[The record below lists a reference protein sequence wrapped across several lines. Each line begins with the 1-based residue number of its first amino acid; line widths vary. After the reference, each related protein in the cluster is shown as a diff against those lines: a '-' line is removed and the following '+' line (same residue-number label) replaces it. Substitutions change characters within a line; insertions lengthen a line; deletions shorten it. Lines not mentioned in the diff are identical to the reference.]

1 MKKILLLGLLLLD
14 LVYANAQTKSN
25 DMERITIHAILPD
38 NIKIPPESLDLLET
52 KLTQIITE
60 NGVEDNEYGVR
71 FVLTAKVNVITKDI
85 LAGPP
90 QRISQ
95 KLDLTL
101 ILGDIVEDKVFS
113 RKTISVI
120 GVGTSEEKSFI
131 SAFKNIK
138 PNNKD
143 IALFMQ
149 DGKQKILDFY
159 QTHCQ
164 DIIVEARDFANRE
177 LFEQSILMLSAI
189 PNVSSECFSEC
200 VKITEIVYQQMITV
214 RGEEL
219 LHKAQ
224 NTWSKNPT
232 RQGALEATRYLQQI
246 NHAAPCQTEVTKLL
260 NQISEKMNEIDR
272 REWEHEMQVYK
283 DGVERE
289 RREWEHKMQVYN
301 DDREREN
308 RQWEQHVREHNDNV
322 ETQRMFIKAA
332 RDVAIEQARN
342 QPKEVNL
349 YHVNYTKIYSW

>member
-1 MKKILLLGLLLLD
+1 MKKLLLISLLFCSGL
-14 LVYANAQTKSN
+14 ASAQTRPD
-25 DMERITIHAILPD
+25 DMERISIHAIVPD
-38 NIKIPPESLDLLET
+38 NIKIPSESLDLLET

-60 NGVEDNEYGVR
+60 NGVEDNEYVVR

-85 LAGPP
+85 LVGPP
-90 QRISQ
+90 QRVSQ
-95 KLDLTL
+95 KLDITL

-120 GVGTSEEKSFI
+120 GVGTSEEKAFI

-164 DIIVEARDFANRE
+164 DIIVEARDLASRE
-177 LFEQSILMLSAI
+177 LFEQSILMLSAV

-200 VKITEIVYQQMITV
+200 VKITENVYQQMITV

-219 LHKAQ
+219 LRKAQ
-224 NTWSKNPT
+224 NAWTKNPT

-246 NHAAPCQTEVTKLL
+246 NHAAPCQAEVTKLL
-260 NQISEKMNEIDR
+260 GQISEKMNEIDR

-289 RREWEHKMQVYN
+289 RREWEHKIQVYN
-301 DDREREN
+301 DDREREK
-308 RQWEQHVREHNDNV
+308 RQWEQHIKEHNDNV

-332 RDVAIEQARN
+332 RDVAIEQARH
-342 QPKEVNL
+342 QPREVNL
-349 YHVNYTKIYSW
+349 YQVNYTKIYSW

>member
-1 MKKILLLGLLLLD
+1 MKRTILIALLTCFI
-14 LVYANAQTKSN
+14 YANAQTN
-25 DMERITIHAILPD
+25 QRDVVRITIHAVIPT
-38 NIKIPPESLDLLET
+38 NNSIPPESQDLLET
-52 KLTQIITE
+52 KLSQIITE

-85 LAGPP
+85 LVGPP

-95 KLDLTL
+95 KLDIAL

-113 RKTISVI
+113 RKTISVT
-120 GVGTSEEKSFI
+120 GVGTSEEKAFV

-164 DIIVEARDFANRE
+164 DIIVEARDLANRE

-189 PNVSSECFSEC
+189 PDVSSECFSEC
-200 VKITEIVYQQMITV
+200 VKITEAVYQQMITV
-214 RGEEL
+214 RGKEL

-224 NTWSKNPT
+224 NAWIKNPT
-232 RQGALEATRYLQQI
+232 RQGAFEATRYLQQI
-246 NHAAPCQTEVTKLL
+246 NHAAPCQSDVTRLL
-260 NQISEKMNEIDR
+260 GQISEKMNEIDR

-289 RREWEHKMQVYN
+289 RREWEHKIQVYN
-301 DDREREN
+301 DDREQEN
-308 RQWEQHVREHNDNV
+308 RQWEQQIREHNDNV

-332 RDVAIEQARN
+332 RDVAIEQARH
-342 QPKEVNL
+342 QPKEMNL
-349 YHVNYTKIYSW
+349 YQVKYAKLYSW